1 MRSQKGQDMG
11 ESVVTDDD
19 AQLRRALW
27 AMTSGLYL
35 LSLAQEDRL
44 HFMTISLVMQVAKTP
59 RRLAMS
65 IEDGAI
71 ALEFIS
77 KDSTIGLVFLGRDQ
91 APLARKFAKAP
102 IFDQE
107 TMSASGVPVV
117 REGSSGLW
125 MPSDSL
131 GMVVGR
137 VISSSQLGSHWLV
150 TTSVDNMVLRQPL
163 EEWSAVLAMSDTR
176 MHYGG

>member
-35 LSLAQEDRL
+35 LSLGQEDRW

-71 ALEFIS
+71 AMDFIGE
-77 KDSTIGLVFLGRDQ
+77 DSAIGLVFLDRSQ

-107 TMSASGVPVV
+107 KMSASGVPVV
-117 REGSSGLW
+117 RESSSGLW

-137 VISSSQLGSHWLV
+137 VMSSSQLGSHWLV
-150 TTSVDNMVLRQPL
+150 TTSVDNMVLRRPL
-163 EEWSAVLAMSDTR
+163 EEWPAVLSMSDTR

>member
-1 MRSQKGQDMG
+1 MA
-11 ESVVTDDD
+11 ESVVTSDD

-35 LSLAQEDRL
+35 LSLNKEDRW

-59 RRLAMS
+59 RRLSMS

-71 ALEFIS
+71 ALDFIG
-77 KDSTIGLVFLGRDQ
+77 DGATVGLVFLDRTQ
-91 APLARKFAKAP
+91 TPLARKFAKAP

-107 TMSASGVPVV
+107 TMTASGVPVLCD
-117 REGSSGLW
+117 SDSKLW
-125 MPSDSL
+125 MPTDSL
-131 GMVVGR
+131 GMLVGQ
-137 VISSSQLGSHWLV
+137 VISSCQLGSHWLV
-150 TTSVDNMVLRQPL
+150 ITSADKMVLRQPL
-163 EEWSAVLAMSDTR
+163 ETWTTVLSMSDTR

>member
-1 MRSQKGQDMG
+1 MG

-71 ALEFIS
+71 ALEF
-77 KDSTIGLVFLGRDQ
+77 
-91 APLARKFAKAP
+91 
-102 IFDQE
+102 
-107 TMSASGVPVV
+107 
-117 REGSSGLW
+117 
-125 MPSDSL
+125 
-131 GMVVGR
+131 
-137 VISSSQLGSHWLV
+137 
-150 TTSVDNMVLRQPL
+150 
-163 EEWSAVLAMSDTR
+163 
-176 MHYGG
+176 